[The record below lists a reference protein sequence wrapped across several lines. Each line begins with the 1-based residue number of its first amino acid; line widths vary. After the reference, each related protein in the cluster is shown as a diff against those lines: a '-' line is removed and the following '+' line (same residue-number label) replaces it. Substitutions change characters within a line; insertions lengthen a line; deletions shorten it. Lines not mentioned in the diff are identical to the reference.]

1 MPIQNKRILSI
12 LKILNKHK
20 KAISGENLANLI
32 GVSRSTIRRDIKDL
46 NSSIQK
52 YGAHI
57 LSEAGNGYKLVIDEQ
72 EKYSVLTEKYK
83 LNSYINYTG
92 DNIVPCSYYQ
102 FLD

>member
-57 LSEAGNGYKLVIDEQ
+57 LSEAGNGGIRQ
-72 EKYSVLTEKYK
+72 ERQKYPQLLTTSVFIRTASSRHALQ
-83 LNSYINYTG
+83 LM
-92 DNIVPCSYYQ
+92 
-102 FLD
+102 L

>member
-46 NSSIQK
+46 RIVLVKIFTCKKSSTRV
-52 YGAHI
+52 H
-57 LSEAGNGYKLVIDEQ
+57 
-72 EKYSVLTEKYK
+72 
-83 LNSYINYTG
+83 
-92 DNIVPCSYYQ
+92 
-102 FLD
+102 F